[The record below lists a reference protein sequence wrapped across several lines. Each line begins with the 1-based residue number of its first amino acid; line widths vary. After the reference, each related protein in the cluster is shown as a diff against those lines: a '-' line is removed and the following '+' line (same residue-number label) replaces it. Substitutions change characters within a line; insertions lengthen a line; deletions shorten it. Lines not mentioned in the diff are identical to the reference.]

1 MITKFSMKG
10 LVRGKVSE
18 AFQNA

>member
-10 LVRGKVSE
+10 LVRGKVSK